1 MEQVL
6 ALTSPE
12 TFTELYEELFKGRL
26 LQFAAHPKANF
37 VLQRLISSCKEKEM
51 VILFNRQYMFI
62 KDTKTLHHIILMI
75 VFSSL
80 GFNGPVCG
88 F

>member
-1 MEQVL
+1 MQNTSKKSSFLMVHLFFSRLPPVLLDSVGSFLMEQVL

-51 VILFNRQYMFI
+51 VMF
-62 KDTKTLHHIILMI
+62 
-75 VFSSL
+75 
-80 GFNGPVCG
+80 
-88 F
+88 